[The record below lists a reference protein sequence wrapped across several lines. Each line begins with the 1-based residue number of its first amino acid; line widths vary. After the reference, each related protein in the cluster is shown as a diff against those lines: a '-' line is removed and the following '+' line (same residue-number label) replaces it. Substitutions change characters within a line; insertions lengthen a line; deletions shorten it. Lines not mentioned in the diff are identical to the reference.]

1 MLSFCQQNIK
11 INIKESQREAFVQF
25 SVVSFAAAAAVV
37 ATASKMFVCTHE
49 QEFQTESRL
58 IQTFA
63 NLRMK
68 KKNTLI
74 ESYFLRAL
82 WISYSIEVKTLKI

>member
-25 SVVSFAAAAAVV
+25 SVVIPFAAAVAAAVAAAA
-37 ATASKMFVCTHE
+37 ATASKMFDCTHE

-63 NLRMK
+63 NLR
-68 KKNTLI
+68 KKNSRTHT

-82 WISYSIEVKTLKI
+82 

>member
-25 SVVSFAAAAAVV
+25 SVVIPFAAAVAA
-37 ATASKMFVCTHE
+37 AASKMFDCTHE

-63 NLRMK
+63 NLR
-68 KKNTLI
+68 KKNTHRI
-74 ESYFLRAL
+74 IFPARAVNFLFDR
-82 WISYSIEVKTLKI
+82 VKTLKI

>member
-25 SVVSFAAAAAVV
+25 SVVIPFAAAVAAAA
-37 ATASKMFVCTHE
+37 ATASKMFDCTHD

-63 NLRMK
+63 NLR
-68 KKNTLI
+68 KKNSRTHT

-82 WISYSIEVKTLKI
+82 WISYPIR